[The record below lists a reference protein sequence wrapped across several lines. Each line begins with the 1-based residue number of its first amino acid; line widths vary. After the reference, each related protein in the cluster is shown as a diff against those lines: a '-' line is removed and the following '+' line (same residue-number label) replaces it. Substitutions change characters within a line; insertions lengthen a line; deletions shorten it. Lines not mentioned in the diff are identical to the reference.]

1 MVVVGGWEKETAL
14 LIVVARTNK
23 VSQSVR
29 ANDGATWTGLLGAL
43 YKTATERNTGQ
54 GFIVNEILE
63 MSSDYML
70 GIKQHNLSPYLQ
82 FIQSLLLLLLDV
94 SLYGWRMRMRRR
106 RLSLWNYRF
115 VILHL
120 LAFRFVVV
128 IPLDLIHKL
137 ILLAHKR
144 VRMPEQQQHQSRSE
158 AAPYNNPFCHH
169 HHHIVMIW
177 FYPLYHS

>member
-1 MVVVGGWEKETAL
+1 M
-14 LIVVARTNK
+14 IVVARTNK

-82 FIQSLLLLLLDV
+82 FIQSLLLLLDV
-94 SLYGWRMRMRRR
+94 SLWLEDEDEEEEVVTME
-106 RLSLWNYRF
+106 LSFCNFTPLG
-115 VILHL
+115 
-120 LAFRFVVV
+120 
-128 IPLDLIHKL
+128 IP
-137 ILLAHKR
+137 
-144 VRMPEQQQHQSRSE
+144 VRCR
-158 AAPYNNPFCHH
+158 
-169 HHHIVMIW
+169 
-177 FYPLYHS
+177 HSP

>member
-1 MVVVGGWEKETAL
+1 MGGWWSRERERAL

-94 SLYGWRMRMRRR
+94 SLYGWRMRRR

-144 VRMPEQQQHQSRSE
+144 VRRPEHQQHQSRAE
-158 AAPYNNPFCHH
+158 VAAPYNNPFCHH
-169 HHHIVMIW
+169 HQNIVMI
-177 FYPLYHS
+177 